1 MNLYQSVID
10 AWHRTAY
17 RPLSLSTFLAFV
29 GILLALHIG
38 CLVLLG
44 QPIIC
49 PCGYVKLW
57 HGNVLSAG
65 NSQHITD
72 WYTFSHIIHGFC
84 FYLMMWFM
92 FPRMPIKWRFLF
104 SFGIE
109 TGWEILENTAWL
121 IHIYRNQALAVGY
134 SGDSV
139 INSVSDTVAM
149 ALGFVLAWRL
159 PVWITVVLAVAM
171 ESFVGYFIHDNLTL
185 NILNS
190 VHQFDFI
197 REWQN
202 RIQ

>member
-1 MNLYQSVID
+1 M
-10 AWHRTAY
+10 
-17 RPLSLSTFLAFV
+17 SLRTFLAFV

-38 CLVLLG
+38 SLILLR

-49 PCGYVKLW
+49 TCGYVKLW

-65 NSQHITD
+65 NSQHITE

-84 FYLMMWFM
+84 FYLLMWFL
-92 FPRMPIKWRFLF
+92 FPRIPITQRFLL
-104 SFGIE
+104 SLGIE
-109 TGWEILENTAWL
+109 TGWEILENTLWL
-121 IHIYRNQALAVGY
+121 IQMYRKQALAVGY

-139 INSVSDTVAM
+139 INSVFDSVAM

-159 PVWITVVLAVAM
+159 PVWITIVLAVAM
-171 ESFVGYFIHDNLTL
+171 ESFVGYFIHDNLAL

-202 RIQ
+202 KIR